1 MVNLENTI
9 RLLALPTLWMG
20 FVQVIFGVL
29 SLSLFD
35 DNLSTVFFKTGLATM
50 AAAMMVLA
58 FRRTAGFRRIS
69 FRDALLF
76 ATLTWVV
83 MGLLGALPIYFIT
96 GVNFSDAVFES
107 VSGLTTTGATILTGL
122 DSMPKSFLMYRQFLN
137 FMGGLGV
144 VIFVVAVLPMLD
156 VGGMRL
162 LKAET
167 AGPIKDDK
175 LTPRVAKTAHY
186 LWSIYLLLTVLC
198 ALSFYFGGM
207 SAFDAIAHSFAAVAT
222 GGLSPHDSNMGF
234 FESHLL
240 LAIANVFMLLGA
252 FNFALHYVVL
262 HGKSFRPYWRDD
274 ETRTFLL
281 IIAFLGLA
289 LAAYLFLMEV
299 YESFGESLS
308 YAFFMLISFITS
320 TGFVAA
326 DMSQW
331 PQPTILLLIFVAYL
345 GGCAGST
352 AGGNKIVRNILT
364 FKMMRLQF
372 YRLVHPRG
380 SFSIFYNGKAVGPS
394 VREAVMGFMT
404 FAALS
409 SVVITLLLMATGL
422 GFLESISATAAS
434 LNLTGPAFGALLNNF
449 QPVSDVGIWILSA
462 AMILGRLEYF
472 TVLALFSPLFW
483 RY

>member
-20 FVQVIFGVL
+20 FIQVIFGVL
-29 SLSLFD
+29 SLTVFD
-35 DNLSTVFFKTGLATM
+35 DNLSTVFFETGLATM
-50 AAAMMVLA
+50 AAATVVLA
-58 FRRTAGFRRIS
+58 FRRTASFRRIS

-107 VSGLTTTGATILTGL
+107 VSGLTTTGSTILTGL
-122 DSMPKSFLMYRQFLN
+122 DSMPKTFLMYRQFLN

-144 VIFVVAVLPMLD
+144 VIFVVAVLPMLN

-167 AGPIKDDK
+167 PGPMKDDK
-175 LTPRVAKTAHY
+175 LTPRVANTAHY
-186 LWSIYLLLTVLC
+186 LWYIYLLLTVLC

-207 SAFDAIAHSFAAVAT
+207 SAFDAIGHSFAAVAT
-222 GGLSPHDSNMGF
+222 GGFSTHDNSMGF

-240 LAIANVFMLLGA
+240 LAISNVFMLLGA

-262 HGKSFRPYWRDD
+262 HGKSFKPYWRDD
-274 ETRTFLL
+274 ETRIFLL
-281 IIAFLGLA
+281 IVAYLGSA
-289 LAAYLFLMEV
+289 LAIYLFIMGTYDSLG
-299 YESFGESLS
+299 ESFS
-308 YAFFMLISFITS
+308 YSFFTLISFITS
-320 TGFVAA
+320 TGFGAA
-326 DMSQW
+326 DLPKW

-380 SFSIFYNGKAVGPS
+380 SFSIFYNGKAVEPS

-404 FAALS
+404 LAALS
-409 SVVITLLLMATGL
+409 SMVITLLLMATGL
-422 GFLESISATAAS
+422 EFLEAISATAAS
-434 LNLTGPAFGALLNNF
+434 LNLTGPGFGALAMNH
-449 QPVSDVGIWILSA
+449 QSVSDLGVWILSG